1 MMNNTPKITIF
12 RTAEAT
18 TYEHKESGIVI
29 ASVGRC
35 ADRWHSY
42 CFYGPEEYDEE
53 VWTLRSTAESVA
65 QSYALSMADAL

>member
-1 MMNNTPKITIF
+1 MVSDTPKITIF
-12 RTAEAT
+12 RTPDAT

-29 ASVGRC
+29 ASVRRG

-42 CFYGPEEYDEE
+42 CFYDPEEYDEE